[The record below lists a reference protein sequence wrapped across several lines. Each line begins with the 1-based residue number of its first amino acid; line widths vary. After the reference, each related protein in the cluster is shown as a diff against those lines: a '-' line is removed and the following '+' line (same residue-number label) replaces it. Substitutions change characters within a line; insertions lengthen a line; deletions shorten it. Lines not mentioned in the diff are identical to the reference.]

1 MSHTNFQYPLDFLFK
16 VTTISNDFTATDAS
30 GKVIFFVREEFLKLR
45 DHVKVYA
52 GESKEAL
59 LYEMRSNKII
69 DFQQTFTITNS
80 QNKVIGKV
88 RKKTLK
94 SFIKATYYIQDAE
107 GKTIYTINER
117 SFLSRF
123 LNTIYEELMPVVGE
137 FSGGYVFN
145 PKYVVKDNDNKELV
159 EMIKERSLLGR
170 KFTVKKFSA
179 DTFNEEQVLLSLILM
194 IIQQRRRS

>member
-1 MSHTNFQYPLDFLFK
+1 MSRTNFQYPLDFLFK

-107 GKTIYTINER
+107 R
-117 SFLSRF
+117 SEEHTSELQSR
-123 LNTIYEELMPVVGE
+123 PH
-137 FSGGYVFN
+137 
-145 PKYVVKDNDNKELV
+145 LV
-159 EMIKERSLLGR
+159 CRLLLE
-170 KFTVKKFSA
+170 KKKKIA
-179 DTFNEEQVLLSLILM
+179 
-194 IIQQRRRS
+194 